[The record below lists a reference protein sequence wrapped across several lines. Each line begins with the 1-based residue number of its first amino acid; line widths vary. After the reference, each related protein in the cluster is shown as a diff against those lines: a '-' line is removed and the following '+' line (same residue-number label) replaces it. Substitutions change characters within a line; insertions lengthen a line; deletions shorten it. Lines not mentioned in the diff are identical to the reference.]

1 MGLDVIDEHVAK
13 EDAAIH
19 NVRAFADLRESISA
33 GDNEIICR
41 NGVEFG
47 IVEGSPIQQERGND
61 LLSGRFHSIE
71 SNLKAAQGKYSDR
84 RNQPALERLLELGP
98 GELQRNQ
105 RVLKGQHFESVSPH
119 DFALP

>member
-47 IVEGSPIQQERGND
+47 IVNGSPIQQERGND
-61 LLSGRFHSIE
+61 LLSGRVHSVE
-71 SNLKAAQGKYSDR
+71 SNLKADQGKYCDR
-84 RNQPALERLLELGP
+84 RYQPALEHLVVLCH
-98 GELQRNQ
+98 GEVQSDE
-105 RVLKGQHFESVSPH
+105 RVVY
-119 DFALP
+119 